1 MVAFFY
7 LYKMRIEKF
16 NNTNTDL
23 FDQAFKIREEVF
35 IGELKADPSMEYE
48 HEDESAHYL
57 FFDENDNPI
66 ATARFRETSEGY
78 KIERFAVIKT
88 HRNKGLGQ
96 IILKV
101 LLDDLIPLNETIYLN
116 AQIEAVDFYLRN
128 GFKTLGDTFMDAG
141 IAHYKMIFE
150 K

>member
-1 MVAFFY
+1 
-7 LYKMRIEKF
+7 MRIEKF

-23 FDQAFKIREEVF
+23 FDLAFKIREEVF
-35 IGELKADPSMEYE
+35 IGELKIDPSMEYE

-57 FFDENDNPI
+57 FFDEDDKPI

-78 KIERFAVIKT
+78 KIERFAVIKA
-88 HRNKGLGQ
+88 HRNKGLGK
-96 IILKV
+96 IILNI
-101 LLDDLIPLNETIYLN
+101 LLEDLIPLNETIYLN

-128 GFKTLGDTFMDAG
+128 GFKTIGEAFIDADVV
-141 IAHYKMIFE
+141 HYKMIYG